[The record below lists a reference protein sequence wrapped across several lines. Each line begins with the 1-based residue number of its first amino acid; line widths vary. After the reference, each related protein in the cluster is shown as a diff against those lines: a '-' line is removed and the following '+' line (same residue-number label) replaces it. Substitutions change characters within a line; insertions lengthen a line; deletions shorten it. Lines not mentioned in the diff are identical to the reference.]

1 MAELWITEKIHASLK
16 QAAGEKQV
24 YMEGLGN
31 ILLLLSLSDPQKIS
45 QAVSIIKTMGI
56 GGGQDLQNKLG

>member
-1 MAELWITEKIHASLK
+1 MAELWLTERVHAGLK
-16 QAAGEKQV
+16 QAASDKGV

-31 ILLLLSLSDPQKIS
+31 VLLLLGMSDPERVT
-45 QAVSIIKTMGI
+45 QAVNMIKTMGI